1 MNESWTKNVT
11 RNEIT
16 YTLRFH
22 YGRAASGAY
31 KWKKVTAKTKAE
43 ARRKKEEFEILAGI
57 ADKAVIM
64 RQTFLSYLSNWG
76 ETFYKNSVKEQTYV
90 GFLNA
95 LENRIKPYFIA
106 QLEVSNIKIDV
117 LQRYIGELIE
127 AGYSRDTIKKTWCY
141 IKNCLEC
148 GADKGELKNIKL
160 NLIELPHES
169 NVKKK
174 KKTVLPFSVGD
185 VQKIEKESMALVGN
199 KRKYYYGDIIILL
212 INTGLR
218 IGEALALTW
227 NDIDFKNGYIFV
239 NKSSEIVQDKSK
251 SAVKK
256 TREIVASVK
265 TAASVRRVVI
275 NKTASTILKSV
286 FVRNAGYNGGMD
298 RVILS
303 SRFTIPSR
311 RNISRCLGEITKN
324 AGTDLKTSSLHVL
337 RHTYATMFLRKGVP
351 VAFISKQ
358 LGHAQETTTRN
369 IYISYLDEAFDN
381 DRKFFENF

>member
-1 MNESWTKNVT
+1 MT
-11 RNEIT
+11 RKGIT

-22 YGRAASGAY
+22 YGRASSGAY

-43 ARRKKEEFEILAGI
+43 ARRKKEEFEILTGI
-57 ADKAVIM
+57 ADKTVIT
-64 RQTFLSYLSNWG
+64 RQTFLSYLLNWG

-95 LENRIKPYFIA
+95 LESRIKPYFIA

-141 IKNCLEC
+141 IRNCLEC
-148 GADKGELKNIKL
+148 GAYKGELKDIKL
-160 NLIELPHES
+160 NLIELPNES
-169 NVKKK
+169 NVRKK
-174 KKTVLPFSVGD
+174 KKTVLPFSEGD
-185 VQKIEKESMALVGN
+185 VRKIEKESMALVGN
-199 KRKYYYGDIIILL
+199 KRKYYYGDIIIFL

-227 NDIDFKNGYIFV
+227 NDIDFKNGYIYV
-239 NKSSEIVQDKSK
+239 NKSSEVTQDKSK
-251 SAVKK
+251 SAIKRTKEV
-256 TREIVASVK
+256 VGSVK